1 MRQYRELQAQVGSL
15 ETKETDAP
23 LPNSEA
29 ATEDFEGT
37 GTATRHL
44 YELSE
49 PQIKDPDEE
58 MMNQLMAYLEQ
69 HISDENLRI
78 EDMAEAVGLGRS
90 VFYSKM
96 KELVGVSP
104 SDFLKQLRMQ
114 RACQLV
120 ANSKLTFSEIAYA
133 VGFTDPKYFSKCF
146 KKETGKTPSAYRK
159 L

>member
-1 MRQYRELQAQVGSL
+1 
-15 ETKETDAP
+15 
-23 LPNSEA
+23 
-29 ATEDFEGT
+29 
-37 GTATRHL
+37 
-44 YELSE
+44 
-49 PQIKDPDEE
+49 

-120 ANSKLTFSEIAYA
+120 ANSKLTISEIAYA